1 MVTALY
7 ELAIMGSPSDDQIR
21 EVELHLSEGLKAFGL
36 TLGKEV
42 AWATRVNSFK
52 PSRRIA
58 SAVLFFGAKDVSDS
72 GLESILN
79 EGIPVIPVA
88 SKYSQVHMEIPEILR
103 ALNCLA
109 FEEDGIQ
116 RVATALLECAGLLPR
131 QRRVFISYRRNESR
145 EAALQL
151 FDDLSARHFDVFLD
165 THGIGPAE
173 DFQAMLWHRLCDSD
187 VLVMLDTPNYF
198 ESRWS
203 SAEFGR
209 ALAKGISVL
218 RVGWPNSE
226 ASARISTAS
235 RIDLCDSDIDSGTG
249 RLTDEVIGRICFQ
262 IEALRSQ
269 SHAVRGLSLFS
280 RISQGLVQIG
290 GKVSGVG
297 EHKAVFAHLPNGKI
311 VIVYP
316 TVEVPT
322 SVTLHEALNRSPDS
336 SVAVVYD
343 EVGLRPEWLNHLS
356 WLGAHIKVGRYVKAS
371 EVAWAMA
378 DWGVD

>member
-1 MVTALY
+1 MSTVLY
-7 ELAIMGSPSDDQIR
+7 ELALMGLPSDDQIR
-21 EVELHLSEGLKAFGL
+21 EVEHHLSKGVEPFGL

-42 AWATRVNSFK
+42 AWSTRVTDFE

-58 SAVLFFGAKDVSDS
+58 AGVVFFGAEAVSDA
-72 GLESILN
+72 GLKAILRQ
-79 EGIPVIPVA
+79 GIPVIPVA
-88 SKYSQVHMEIPEILR
+88 STYSRVHAEIPGVLQ

-109 FEEDGIQ
+109 YQDDGPQ

-151 FDDLSARHFDVFLD
+151 FDVLSARHFEIFLD

-187 VLVMLDTPNYF
+187 VLLMLDTPGYF
-198 ESRWS
+198 ESRWTN
-203 SAEFGR
+203 AEFGR

-218 RVGWPNSE
+218 RVGWPNST

-235 RIDLCDSDIDSGTG
+235 RLDLEVSNIDARTG
-249 RLTDEVIGRICFQ
+249 RLTDDVVTRICFQ

-280 RISQGLVQIG
+280 HISQAIEQIG
-290 GKVSGVG
+290 GSVSGVG
-297 EHKAVFAHLPNGKI
+297 QHKAVFANLPGGKAV
-311 VIVYP
+311 VIYP
-316 TVEVPT
+316 TVGVPT
-322 SVTLHEALNRSPDS
+322 SLTLHEAVDRAPDS

-343 EVGLRPEWLNHLS
+343 EVGLHPDWLNHLS
-356 WLGAHIKVGRYVKAS
+356 WLGTHIQAGRYVKAHK
-371 EVAWAMA
+371 VAWALA
-378 DWGVD
+378 DWEV